1 MVILAN
7 KAAIEDDGA
16 ELSWTHRT
24 PLHTPDSSLQES
36 PPLRSLGFQIQNVII
51 FVWIHHAAAATGL
64 AGLQAADEPQM
75 SNDKLVI
82 CLQSK

>member
-1 MVILAN
+1 MN
-7 KAAIEDDGA
+7 
-16 ELSWTHRT
+16 SS
-24 PLHTPDSSLQES
+24 DSTLRES
-36 PPLRSLGFQIQNVII
+36 PPLRSLGFQNVII
-51 FVWIHHAAAATGL
+51 FVWIHHAAAPTGL